1 VCARG
6 ACQAASAGRS
16 ASPLEVM
23 PSARL
28 RVRDPGDDLVVSSR
42 GDLDALLDA
51 AAAEARTRAL
61 LNVVVLIAGNG
72 NELSLV
78 VGSTETVLG
87 FSSCGPPLA
96 HYASLGTTQTTEPL
110 FTAYVAL
117 SHHTEFPRRFV
128 IPASQGRAA
137 AIEFLET
144 GTRPTSVT
152 WVPA

>member
-1 VCARG
+1 
-6 ACQAASAGRS
+6 
-16 ASPLEVM
+16 M

-87 FSSCGPPLA
+87 FTFCGPPLA
-96 HYASLGTTQTTEPL
+96 HYASLGATQTTEPL
-110 FTAYVAL
+110 FTAYVGL
-117 SHHTEFPRRFV
+117 SHHTEFPRRSV

-137 AIEFLET
+137 AMEFLET